1 MLVGI
6 RMLTSCFAC
15 HGEVEEE
22 PETVFSVL
30 RKQGF
35 PVDSADV
42 AETLQ
47 KLVSCDFIVSQS
59 DRYTRDYYLQD
70 GSQMLWLQPGGV
82 SLQAD
87 ELLKVLAEVSRHG
100 LLPDMFLADTVAA
113 DLKRMR
119 TLHFDSLDN
128 SVGRVLIRLEY
139 HLTKAYLRYYSGQ
152 RFGFSNPKRYLNRL
166 DPFKEDTVS
175 GKVLSYRGLFDV
187 DIDRPDSLFFQ
198 NALQQIR
205 DGHVGETLQ
214 RATPQSSFYRLLQQ
228 QLSAGKVSEKE
239 RQRLLVNMERCR
251 WRGAVP
257 PMDSSRHV
265 VVNIPAFHLY
275 AYGADSLIDMRVG
288 CGTVKTKTPLLVSAI
303 ERMDVNPVWNIPP
316 TIIKNEVAVHAGDT
330 AYFERNRYYIVE
342 RSTGKRMSVGSV
354 SARMLRSGLYR
365 VTQEGGEGNALG
377 RIIFRFPNNFSV
389 FLHDTSSRQ
398 FFERNNRGVSHGCVR
413 VERPFELAQYLW
425 RETDEWKLDRL
436 RISMGLDPQGER
448 GKKYVEQEDYD
459 DHLVSGVPVRP
470 HVPLFITYFT
480 LYPDSAGTLVTY
492 PDVYGYDP
500 VVYEEIKP
508 FVEKNI

>member
-47 KLVSCDFIVSQS
+47 KLVSRDFIVSQS

-87 ELLKVLAEVSRHG
+87 ALLKVLAEVSRHG

-119 TLHFDSLDN
+119 TRHFDSLDN
-128 SVGRVLIRLEY
+128 SVGRVLIGLEY

-214 RATPQSSFYRLLQQ
+214 RATPRSSF
-228 QLSAGKVSEKE
+228 
-239 RQRLLVNMERCR
+239 
-251 WRGAVP
+251 
-257 PMDSSRHV
+257 
-265 VVNIPAFHLY
+265 
-275 AYGADSLIDMRVG
+275 
-288 CGTVKTKTPLLVSAI
+288 
-303 ERMDVNPVWNIPP
+303 
-316 TIIKNEVAVHAGDT
+316 
-330 AYFERNRYYIVE
+330 
-342 RSTGKRMSVGSV
+342 
-354 SARMLRSGLYR
+354 
-365 VTQEGGEGNALG
+365 
-377 RIIFRFPNNFSV
+377 
-389 FLHDTSSRQ
+389 
-398 FFERNNRGVSHGCVR
+398 
-413 VERPFELAQYLW
+413 
-425 RETDEWKLDRL
+425 
-436 RISMGLDPQGER
+436 
-448 GKKYVEQEDYD
+448 
-459 DHLVSGVPVRP
+459 
-470 HVPLFITYFT
+470 
-480 LYPDSAGTLVTY
+480 
-492 PDVYGYDP
+492 
-500 VVYEEIKP
+500 
-508 FVEKNI
+508 